1 MTTIT
6 RPPLTSSSLELVDR
20 AHDSLLGAL
29 TASTAGERYVAAH
42 LAALRGAAAVLAVRG
57 RPTRRGRPRSVW
69 EVLPSVAPEL
79 GEWAAFFDAGAPR
92 RAAVEA
98 GREEAVGTRE
108 ADDLLRDA
116 ETFLHIVETVMGLP
130 HSTVPTGTLPVTAPP
145 PSPAP
150 SSSSSSSPA
159 PSS

>member
-6 RPPLTSSSLELVDR
+6 QPPLTTSSLELVDR
-20 AHDSLLGAL
+20 AHDSLFGAL
-29 TASTAGERYVAAH
+29 TAVTAGERYVAAH

-57 RPTRRGRPRSVW
+57 RPTRRSRPRSVW

-79 GEWAAFFDAGAPR
+79 GEWAIFFDAGAKR

-98 GREEAVGTRE
+98 GRDEAVSTRE

-116 ETFLHIVETVMGLP
+116 ETFLRIVETAIGLP
-130 HSTVPTGTLPVTAPP
+130 HAALPIAALPL
-145 PSPAP
+145 SP
-150 SSSSSSSPA
+150 
-159 PSS
+159 

>member
-6 RPPLTSSSLELVDR
+6 HPPLTSSSVELVDR

-29 TASTAGERYVAAH
+29 TASSAGERYVAAH

-57 RPTRRGRPRSVW
+57 RPSRKGRPRSVW

-79 GEWAAFFDAGAPR
+79 GEWAAFFDAGAGR

-98 GREEAVGTRE
+98 GRDEVVSTRE

-130 HSTVPTGTLPVTAPP
+130 HSSLPVGVLPL
-145 PSPAP
+145 
-150 SSSSSSSPA
+150 SS
-159 PSS
+159 